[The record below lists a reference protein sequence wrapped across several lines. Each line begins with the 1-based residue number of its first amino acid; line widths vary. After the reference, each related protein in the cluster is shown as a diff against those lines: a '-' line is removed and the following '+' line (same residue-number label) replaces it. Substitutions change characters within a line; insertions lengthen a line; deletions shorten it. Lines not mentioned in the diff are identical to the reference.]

1 MGPAPVYARAMSNH
15 LRRIAAAA
23 ALICLLGPAAAA
35 QERETEEVD
44 RTIPFQAGGTLRL
57 KNFSGDVRITAADA
71 PEVVIHAVRRATRAR
86 LDRIRLTIEASGSEV
101 LVNANDRETDR
112 DEDNDNVVDTTFEIR
127 VPRQTSIDLNAF
139 SSTVT
144 VEGVDGRHRV
154 QTFSGDVRLH
164 GTEGPVRAKTFSG
177 DVELRLAGDG
187 GADVR
192 FNTFSGDI
200 RTDLP
205 LVLVSKGRKTLHA
218 TLNGG
223 GRELAIE
230 TFSGDVRL
238 ER

>member
-1 MGPAPVYARAMSNH
+1 MISH
-15 LRRIAAAA
+15 LRPIAAAA
-23 ALICLLGPAAAA
+23 ALGCLLASAAEA
-35 QERETEEVD
+35 QNRETEQVD

-57 KNFSGDVRITAADA
+57 KNFSGDIRITGADA
-71 PEVVIHAVRRATRAR
+71 PEVVIHAVRRGSRSR

-101 LVNANDRETDR
+101 IVNANDRED
-112 DEDNDNVVDTTFEIR
+112 DHDGNNVVETTFEIR

-154 QTFSGDVRLH
+154 QTFSGDVRLYAI
-164 GTEGPVRAKTFSG
+164 EGPVRAKTFSG
-177 DVELRLAGDG
+177 DVELRLAGDA

-192 FNTFSGDI
+192 FSTFSGDM
-200 RTDLP
+200 RTDMP
-205 LVLVSKGRKTLHA
+205 LVLVTKSRKTLHA

>member
-1 MGPAPVYARAMSNH
+1 MISH
-15 LRRIAAAA
+15 LRAIAAAA
-23 ALICLLGPAAAA
+23 ALGCLLASAAAA
-35 QERETEEVD
+35 QDRETEQVD

-57 KNFSGDVRITAADA
+57 KNFSGDIRIAGADT
-71 PEVVIHAVRRATRAR
+71 PEVVIHAVRRASRSR
-86 LDRIRLTIEASGSEV
+86 LDRIKLTIEATGSEV
-101 LVNANDRETDR
+101 IVNANDRED
-112 DEDNDNVVDTTFEIR
+112 DHDGNNVVDTTFEIR

-154 QTFSGDVRLH
+154 QTFSGDVRLYAID
-164 GTEGPVRAKTFSG
+164 GPVRAKTFSG
-177 DVELRLAGDG
+177 DVELRLAGDA

-192 FNTFSGDI
+192 FSTFSGDI
-200 RTDLP
+200 RTDMP
-205 LVLVSKGRKTLHA
+205 LVLVTKSRKTLHA

-223 GRELAIE
+223 GRELDVE